1 MKRMSVLLALGLLSG
16 CAAAEMQMP
25 AALAAGGERIVF
37 ENMSGW
43 NKGRFDAG
51 SYSGEYK
58 RTLDRASFGHF
69 TETDGRASFAIAGPG
84 IAGTIDGFCR
94 VRESA
99 LTFDNLEI
107 KPGKMAYRCEFEADG
122 DPIPARFEVQESR
135 ATLAENLNRNARV
148 GEIGLA
154 GEVIR
159 FRSVHHIVGG
169 KLPTADPMGYVFEQD
184 GEAIGALE
192 LNGKPVLTLSPGTD
206 LDRRRAMMVAAV
218 ALATFWDPGVVES

>member
-51 SYSGEYK
+51 SYSGEYT
-58 RTLDRASFGHF
+58 RTLDRASFGHL

-84 IAGTIDGFCR
+84 ISST
-94 VRESA
+94 
-99 LTFDNLEI
+99 
-107 KPGKMAYRCEFEADG
+107 
-122 DPIPARFEVQESR
+122 
-135 ATLAENLNRNARV
+135 
-148 GEIGLA
+148 IGLA
-154 GEVIR
+154 GEVVR

-192 LNGKPVLTLSPGTD
+192 LNGKPVLTLSPDTD
-206 LDRRRAMMVAAV
+206 LDRRRAVMVAAV
-218 ALATFWDPGVVES
+218 ALATFWDPAVVES